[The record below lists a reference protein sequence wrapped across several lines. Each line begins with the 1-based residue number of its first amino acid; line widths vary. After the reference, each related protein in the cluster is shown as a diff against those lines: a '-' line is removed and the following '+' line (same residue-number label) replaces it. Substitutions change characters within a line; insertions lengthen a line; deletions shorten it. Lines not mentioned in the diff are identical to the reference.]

1 MERQI
6 PRTRPPPDFGKFI
19 PCPACSHAARELRE
33 MRLMGP
39 LREPTGNGK
48 THLAAAA
55 ANHLLAQGRAVL
67 FVTAPELLAM
77 IQDGFDS
84 GQAEDLTG
92 VCQRAPW
99 LVVDDLGT
107 ERLTE
112 WAAEVLFRIFNARY
126 VARAHTL
133 VASNVRPEDLAE
145 PRLRSRFLDV
155 AVCHRVPN
163 SGDDYRQGRDRT
175 GAGR

>member
-1 MERQI
+1 VSVRNAVVRFVRGDV
-6 PRTRPPPDFGKFI
+6 PWVYVYGLP
-19 PCPACSHAARELRE
+19 
-33 MRLMGP
+33 
-39 LREPTGNGK
+39 GNGK

-67 FVTAPELLAM
+67 FVTALELLAV
-77 IQDGFDS
+77 IRDGFDS
-84 GQAEDLTG
+84 RRVEDLTG

-99 LVVDDLGT
+99 LVVDDLGA
-107 ERLTE
+107 ERRTDG
-112 WAAEVLFRIFNARY
+112 AAEVLSRIFNARY

-133 VASNVRPEDLAE
+133 VASNVRPGDLAE

-163 SGDDYRQGRDRT
+163 GGDDYRQGKDR
-175 GAGR
+175 AGTDR